1 MGIGSVTST
10 NSVAGMQMISAT
22 STDPKIKNIQNE
34 ITEAKQQMQKLSS
47 KEELSANE
55 KANERKK
62 LQKEISDLNAE
73 LKQHQ
78 EELRRSQKRENL
90 LAELREDQEPAKKEN
105 AEDKIQAAQTSTDR
119 PDEKKK
125 PANTQQTE
133 SSNAVISSSSDGTVI
148 LKAGTNP
155 AENRDTDTD
164 TRPADENKEEAVA
177 ETETKPIDNAAAADT
192 GLSHKD
198 MRAMVSADSSVQQAD
213 RQGTVIARTRD
224 GIAILKGE
232 MKLDELRG
240 ADTEKKQEELEKM
253 EQKETQAT
261 AFQFSVLGEANN
273 AMKSAAEINGTSA
286 TDWSQVNAGNNA
298 FLSAMKISQ
307 ESEQAAQQRF
317 VVSFGN

>member
-10 NSVAGMQMISAT
+10 NSIAGMQMISAA

-34 ITEAKQQMQKLSS
+34 ITDAKQQMQKLSS
-47 KEELSANE
+47 KEELPANE

-90 LAELREDQEPAKKEN
+90 LAELREDQDPAKEEKTEN
-105 AEDKIQAAQTSTDR
+105 KIQAAQASTDR
-119 PDEKKK
+119 PDEKKQ
-125 PANTQQTE
+125 PVDAQQTGPQE
-133 SSNAVISSSSDGTVI
+133 AVISSSNDGTVI
-148 LKAGTNP
+148 LKAGPNP
-155 AENRDTDTD
+155 AENRDTDTSA
-164 TRPADENKEEAVA
+164 ADETKEEAVA
-177 ETETKPIDNAAAADT
+177 ETEAKPIDSAAAADT

-240 ADTEKKQEELEKM
+240 ADTEKKQEELKKM

-273 AMKSAAEINGTSA
+273 AMKSAAEVNGTGT

>member
-10 NSVAGMQMISAT
+10 NSVAGMQMISAA

-47 KEELSANE
+47 KEELPANE

-62 LQKEISDLNAE
+62 LQKELSDLNAE

-90 LAELREDQEPAKKEN
+90 LAELREDQEPAKEEKT
-105 AEDKIQAAQTSTDR
+105 EDKIQSAQASTNR
-119 PDEKKK
+119 PDEKKQ
-125 PANTQQTE
+125 PIDAQQTE
-133 SSNAVISSSSDGTVI
+133 PSDAVISSSSDGTVI
-148 LKAGTNP
+148 LKAGPNP

-164 TRPADENKEEAVA
+164 TRPADETKEEAVA
-177 ETETKPIDNAAAADT
+177 ETEAKPIDSAVAADT

-198 MRAMVSADSSVQQAD
+198 MRAMVSANSSVQQAD

-261 AFQFSVLGEANN
+261 TFQFSVLGEANN

-317 VVSFGN
+317 VVSFSN

>member
-10 NSVAGMQMISAT
+10 NSTAGMQMISAA

-47 KEELSANE
+47 KEELPAAE

-62 LQKEISDLNAE
+62 LQKEIADLNAE
-73 LKQHQ
+73 LKQQH
-78 EELRRSQKRENL
+78 EELRRSQKREKL
-90 LAELREDQEPAKKEN
+90 LAELREDQGPAKEEKT
-105 AEDKIQAAQTSTDR
+105 EDKIQAAQASTDQ
-119 PDEKKK
+119 PDEKKQ
-125 PANTQQTE
+125 PVDAQQTGPQE
-133 SSNAVISSSSDGTVI
+133 AVISSSSDGTVI

-155 AENRDTDTD
+155 AENRGTDTD
-164 TRPADENKEEAVA
+164 TKPTDETKEETVA
-177 ETETKPIDNAAAADT
+177 ETEAKPIDSAAAADT

-240 ADTEKKQEELEKM
+240 ADTEKKQEELKKM

-273 AMKSAAEINGTSA
+273 AMKSAAEVNGTGT

-298 FLSAMKISQ
+298 FLSAMMISQ

>member
-10 NSVAGMQMISAT
+10 NSIAGMQMISAA

-34 ITEAKQQMQKLSS
+34 ITDAKQQMQKLSS
-47 KEELSANE
+47 KEELPANE

-90 LAELREDQEPAKKEN
+90 LAELREDQGPAKEEKT
-105 AEDKIQAAQTSTDR
+105 EDKIQAAQASTDR
-119 PDEKKK
+119 PDEKKQ
-125 PANTQQTE
+125 PVDAQQTE
-133 SSNAVISSSSDGTVI
+133 PQEAVISSSSDGTVI
-148 LKAGTNP
+148 LKAGPNP
-155 AENRDTDTD
+155 AENRDTDT
-164 TRPADENKEEAVA
+164 RPADETKEEAVA
-177 ETETKPIDNAAAADT
+177 ETETKPIDSAVAADT

-198 MRAMVSADSSVQQAD
+198 MRAMVSANSSVQQAD

-240 ADTEKKQEELEKM
+240 ADTEKKQEALEKM

-273 AMKSAAEINGTSA
+273 AMKSASEVNGTVT